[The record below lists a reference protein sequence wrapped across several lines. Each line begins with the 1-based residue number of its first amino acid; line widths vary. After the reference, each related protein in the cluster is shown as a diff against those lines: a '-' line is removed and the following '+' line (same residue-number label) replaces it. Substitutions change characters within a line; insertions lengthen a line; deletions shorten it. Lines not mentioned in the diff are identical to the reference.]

1 MSNIIVLPLK
11 KNAML
16 ICNIC
21 FICLSDMRENY
32 LSGSQEYF
40 ILYIIFKLR
49 NSENILQG

>member
-1 MSNIIVLPLK
+1 
-11 KNAML
+11 ML

-32 LSGSQEYF
+32 LSGSEEYF